1 MFVLGDAF
9 LVDAYVV
16 YDIENPR
23 TFNAQASFKNR
34 EEDIKIIFD
43 KAAGAIS
50 LLMLQ
55 LMVYASS
62 SRIGTEYFSDI
73 AMPIES
79 TTFWRL

>member
-16 YDIENPR
+16 YDIENLR
-23 TFNAQASFKNR
+23 TFSAQVSFKNR

-50 LLMLQ
+50 LLML
-55 LMVYASS
+55 
-62 SRIGTEYFSDI
+62 
-73 AMPIES
+73 
-79 TTFWRL
+79 

>member
-1 MFVLGDAF
+1 MILYRPKTLEVLIYSQKPQTWMFVLGDAF

-50 LLMLQ
+50 LLML
-55 LMVYASS
+55 
-62 SRIGTEYFSDI
+62 
-73 AMPIES
+73 
-79 TTFWRL
+79 

>member
-1 MFVLGDAF
+1 MFVLVDAF

-50 LLMLQ
+50 LLML
-55 LMVYASS
+55 
-62 SRIGTEYFSDI
+62 
-73 AMPIES
+73 
-79 TTFWRL
+79 